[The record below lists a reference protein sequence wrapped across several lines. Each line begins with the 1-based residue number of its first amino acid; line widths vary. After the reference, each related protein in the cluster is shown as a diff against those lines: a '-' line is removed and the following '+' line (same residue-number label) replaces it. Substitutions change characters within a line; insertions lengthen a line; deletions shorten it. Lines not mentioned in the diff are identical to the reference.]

1 MSNQCQSLKS
11 KTFLQFELCHLAFT
25 VKEMLIIGLTG
36 GVASGK
42 TAVSQILREEGAYLI
57 DADQIARELVQP
69 HTATWNELI
78 RVFGKEIL
86 QEDGSI
92 HRKGLAAKV
101 FSDPEQRNLLNH
113 ILHPR
118 IKAEMD
124 RRLKEIGQ
132 KDPNAIVVIDAALL
146 IELRNH
152 REMDKVI
159 VVTAT
164 EKQQI
169 ERLMKWDGVEQEEAQ
184 RILFSQMPL
193 EEKLK
198 VADFVIRNEGS
209 FEETKKRVKEVSK
222 ELKKIALKPRKKG
235 V

>member
-1 MSNQCQSLKS
+1 
-11 KTFLQFELCHLAFT
+11 
-25 VKEMLIIGLTG
+25 MLIVGLTG

-57 DADQIARELVQP
+57 DADWIARELVQP
-69 HTATWNELI
+69 HMAAWNELI

-86 QEDGSI
+86 QGDGSI
-92 HRKGLAAKV
+92 HRKRLAAKV
-101 FSDPEQRNLLNH
+101 FSDPEQRNLLNQ

-124 RRLKEIGQ
+124 RRVKEIGRR
-132 KDPNAIVVIDAALL
+132 DPDAIVVIDAALL
-146 IELRNH
+146 IELKNH

-159 VVTAT
+159 VVTST

-169 ERLMKWDGVEQEEAQ
+169 ERLKKRDGVEQEEAQ
-184 RILFSQMPL
+184 KILSSQMPL

-209 FEETKKRVKEVSK
+209 FEETKKRVKEVFE
-222 ELKKIALKPRKKG
+222 ELKRVAFQRRGQPEFKRPA

>member
-1 MSNQCQSLKS
+1 
-11 KTFLQFELCHLAFT
+11 
-25 VKEMLIIGLTG
+25 MLIVGLTG

-42 TAVSQILREEGAYLI
+42 TGVSQILREEGAYLI

-92 HRKGLAAKV
+92 HRKRLAAKV
-101 FSDPEQRNLLNH
+101 FSDPEQRNLLNQ

-118 IKAEMD
+118 IKAEMN
-124 RRLKEIGQ
+124 RRVKEIGQ

-146 IELRNH
+146 IELGDH

-159 VVTAT
+159 VVTST

-169 ERLMKWDGVEQEEAQ
+169 ERLKKRDGVDQEEAQ

-193 EEKLK
+193 EEKMK
-198 VADFVIRNEGS
+198 VADFVIQNEGS
-209 FEETKKRVKEVSK
+209 FEETRRRVKEIFQ
-222 ELKKIALKPRKKG
+222 ELKRIAIQRRGQPEFKRPA